1 MTSWTGTLAKFR
13 LANNAY
19 AADRSSEEDFLA
31 TNKKRDFEFRKR
43 KGNEDLGREDRFD
56 F

>member
-1 MTSWTGTLAKFR
+1 MHMRVTGAPKR
-13 LANNAY
+13 I
-19 AADRSSEEDFLA
+19 FLA

-43 KGNEDLGREDRFD
+43 KGDEDLGREDRFE